1 MSRESGVATRV
12 KARIA
17 AAEAKLPDLNHNI
30 EDFRSRLEST
40 QKGLAQLVLCRDGL
54 LESIASDR
62 EMLGASTLKS
72 PRAKKNAPIL
82 GVERESTSTITT
94 ESPRGGK

>member
-12 KARIA
+12 NARLA

-40 QKGLAQLVLCRDGL
+40 QKRLAQLVLCRDGL
-54 LESIASDR
+54 LEGIASDR
-62 EMLGASTLKS
+62 EMLAGSVVKVPRVKKSAKRPAGPASPT
-72 PRAKKNAPIL
+72 
-82 GVERESTSTITT
+82 
-94 ESPRGGK
+94 GGK